1 MAGDAGLFVNV
12 RIGPYVC
19 AEWNGGGFPLW
30 LKRVENFTCARC
42 DDPVWE
48 EEMGTFVK
56 EIARIMEPFL
66 ARNGG
71 WYSSF

>member
-1 MAGDAGLFVNV
+1 MTTDV

-30 LKRVENFTCARC
+30 LKHVENFTCSRC

-48 EEMGTFVK
+48 AEMKGFVVK
-56 EIARIMEPFL
+56 IAEIMEPYL
-66 ARNGG
+66 ARKGG
-71 WYSSF
+71 PIIM